1 MIKTANLENEIIDL
15 TKELILLDNVNLPF
29 SSLLMKKGT
38 QKISSVITN
47 WKYENLDNT
56 RGLSLEGA
64 DVSTFQASDRSTGD
78 KNVCQIITKAIS
90 VSDTAQAVSLD
101 NISDL
106 FAHELKNR
114 MLEAKRDLEHYLING
129 VYKEDESGTPATP
142 RQMKGLANFI
152 SEENTI
158 ARNSLVKADIE
169 NLTKIMKKAGTAGQN
184 LVMLCD
190 YNTYDVLCDLF
201 ADDVVYVGVTNE
213 FGSPAKKINTKY
225 ASFYIYLVDAMPE
238 NTMILANMEYLKFA
252 SLRPLVYQDLAKTGS
267 SRKGFI
273 EMENTLK
280 FLNPTAAVKFVLIT
294 DNDAP
299 TLKVDG
305 VTLDA
310 TKKVVTLEF
319 SENVVNATANASAL
333 KAGINVSTD
342 GSTFSA
348 LASGDKVAITNGKL
362 VITFASALSTATN
375 KIKVIANTLKDIS
388 NNVITEDIITG
399 AIDATAE

>member
-106 FAHELKNR
+106 FAHELNNR
-114 MLEAKRDLEHYLING
+114 MLEAKRDLEYYLING
-129 VYKEDESGTPATP
+129 VYKEDETDDTP
-142 RQMKGLANFI
+142 RQMKGLINFI
-152 SEENTI
+152 TEDNTT
-158 ARNSLVKADIE
+158 SKASTPAIKDLD
-169 NLTKIMKKAGTAGQN
+169 NMSKKMRQAGTSSQN
-184 LVMLCD
+184 LVLLCD
-190 YNTYDVLCDLF
+190 YNMYDVVAGLYDEK
-201 ADDVVYVGVTNE
+201 VSYIGVTNE
-213 FGSPAKKINTKY
+213 FGSPAKKINLKY
-225 ASFYIYLVDAMPE
+225 GASYIYLVDAMPE

-252 SLRPLVYQDLAKTGS
+252 QLRPLVYQDLAKTGS

-280 FLNPTAAVKFVLIT
+280 FMNPTAATMFVK
-294 DNDAP
+294 
-299 TLKVDG
+299 
-305 VTLDA
+305 
-310 TKKVVTLEF
+310 
-319 SENVVNATANASAL
+319 TA
-333 KAGINVSTD
+333 
-342 GSTFSA
+342 
-348 LASGDKVAITNGKL
+348 
-362 VITFASALSTATN
+362 
-375 KIKVIANTLKDIS
+375 
-388 NNVITEDIITG
+388 
-399 AIDATAE
+399 

>member
-56 RGLSLEGA
+56 RGLNFEGA

-114 MLEAKRDLEHYLING
+114 MLEAKRDLEYYLING
-129 VYKEDESGTPATP
+129 VYKEDESDDTP
-142 RQMKGLANFI
+142 RQMKGLINFI
-152 SEENTI
+152 TEDNTT
-158 ARNSLVKADIE
+158 SKASTPAIKDLD
-169 NLTKIMKKAGTAGQN
+169 NMSKKMRQAGTSSQN
-184 LVMLCD
+184 LVLLCD
-190 YNTYDVLCDLF
+190 YNMYDVVAGLYDEK
-201 ADDVVYVGVTNE
+201 VSYIGVTNE
-213 FGSPAKKINTKY
+213 FGSPAKKINLKY
-225 ASFYIYLVDAMPE
+225 GASYIYLVDAMPE

-252 SLRPLVYQDLAKTGS
+252 QLRPLVYQDLAKTGS

-280 FLNPTAAVKFVLIT
+280 FMNPTAATMFVK
-294 DNDAP
+294 
-299 TLKVDG
+299 
-305 VTLDA
+305 
-310 TKKVVTLEF
+310 
-319 SENVVNATANASAL
+319 TA
-333 KAGINVSTD
+333 
-342 GSTFSA
+342 
-348 LASGDKVAITNGKL
+348 
-362 VITFASALSTATN
+362 
-375 KIKVIANTLKDIS
+375 
-388 NNVITEDIITG
+388 
-399 AIDATAE
+399 